1 MPIATLNKAAW
12 ELYATQIDPQ
22 IDYYVHMPDYL
33 ILAKSY
39 VKSSP
44 EGDVWEGI
52 DHTPIG
58 FRAAPGYRPAT
69 RAPVSLELGGPWAF
83 YTQFQEAHGL
93 TSALSFL
100 KPQTAL
106 SSTRSLWVP
115 LLLHNDTDQARDIT
129 LHASLPNGWTPTAKD
144 VVYHVEARGTYPAQ
158 LFLTAPAEKDEDK
171 NAPPQRLSWSISEGG
186 RTAGEVTLEVYL
198 EYNGVP
204 Q

>member
-1 MPIATLNKAAW
+1 
-12 ELYATQIDPQ
+12 
-22 IDYYVHMPDYL
+22 MPDYL

-39 VKSSP
+39 VQSSM

-52 DHTPIG
+52 DPAPIA
-58 FRAAPGYRPAT
+58 FHAAPGYRPST

-83 YTQFQEAHGL
+83 YTKFQEAHGL
-93 TSALSFL
+93 TSAMTFL

-129 LHASLPNGWTPTAKD
+129 LHSSLPKDWTPTAKD
-144 VVYHVEARGTYPAQ
+144 VIYRVEAHETYPAQ
-158 LFLTAPAEKDEDK
+158 LFLTAPAEREGEK
-171 NAPPQRLSWSISEGG
+171 NASPQRLAWSISEGG
-186 RTAGEVTLEVYL
+186 KDAGVVALEVSL